1 MDGPVRVFLT
11 DDHSMVREGLR
22 TFLSLYPE
30 EVTVVGEAGNGREAV
45 ELAPKAG
52 PDVILMDLVM
62 PVMDGIT
69 AIRKLREV
77 GVTVPILALTT
88 FADDKSIFG
97 ALEAGASGYLLKDVA
112 APELIK
118 AIQAAARGEPQLSPQ
133 VTKRVMSRALR
144 PEQEQKAPEPPP
156 ATSTA
161 AGELS
166 ERELEVLAL
175 IGQGK
180 SNKEIADELVI
191 SERTVKSHVSNILTK
206 LDLTDRT
213 QAAIYAVRHGLTTEN
228 K

>member
-69 AIRKLREV
+69 AIRKLREA

-144 PEQEQKAPEPPP
+144 PEQEQKAPAPPP

-166 ERELEVLAL
+166 ERELEVLSL

>member
-1 MDGPVRVFLT
+1 MDAPVRIFLT

-45 ELAPKAG
+45 ERAPKAK

-77 GVTVPILALTT
+77 GVTVPIIALTT

-118 AIQAAARGEPQLSPQ
+118 AVQAAARGEPQLSPQ
-133 VTKRVMSRALR
+133 VTKRVMSRALHPE
-144 PEQEQKAPEPPP
+144 PEQKTPAPQPL
-156 ATSTA
+156 TDTA